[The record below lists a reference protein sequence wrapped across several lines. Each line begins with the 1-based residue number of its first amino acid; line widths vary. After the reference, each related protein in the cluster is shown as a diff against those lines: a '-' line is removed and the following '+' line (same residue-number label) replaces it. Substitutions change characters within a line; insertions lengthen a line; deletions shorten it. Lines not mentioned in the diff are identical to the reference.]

1 MPVRATPVLP
11 ETAEGRVAVA
21 AHIVNELASNRKFGL
36 SQAGLARLS
45 SLVSGLQ
52 DQYEVMLGKESKR
65 SAALQA
71 QMRAKNSDSPSMV
84 RIC

>member
-1 MPVRATPVLP
+1 M
-11 ETAEGRVAVA
+11 AVA